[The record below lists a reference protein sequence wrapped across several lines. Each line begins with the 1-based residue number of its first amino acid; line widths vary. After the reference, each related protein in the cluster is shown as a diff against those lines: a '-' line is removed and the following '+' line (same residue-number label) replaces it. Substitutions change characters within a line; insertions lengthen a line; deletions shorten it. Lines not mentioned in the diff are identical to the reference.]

1 MFLKKMNSLAK
12 IFESKYIR
20 INMEE
25 DKYTNKYLNIE
36 EKLKFAGLLLL
47 SYEIL
52 KNLIIK
58 PIKSFYENTKFSD
71 NSPFVSYE
79 VDVLS
84 RHKSEF
90 KACLLYLK
98 DFMEAINSDDINI
111 ILELR
116 DKRNIVAHE
125 LPKIIENF
133 DFTEFKTIA
142 LKTKD
147 VIFKISNYR
156 VKMEL
161 GADPNF
167 QKFMNIHHLNWD
179 EVVGEEYILFE
190 KALEKIEKYK
200 FK

>member
-1 MFLKKMNSLAK
+1 MK
-12 IFESKYIR
+12 
-20 INMEE
+20 E
-25 DKYTNKYLNIE
+25 DKYANIE

-52 KNLIIK
+52 ENLIIK
-58 PIKSFYENTKFSD
+58 PIKSFYENTKFSG
-71 NSPFVSYE
+71 NSPFVSYK

-98 DFMEAINSDDINI
+98 DFMEAINSDDINV

-116 DKRNIVAHE
+116 NKRNIVAHE
-125 LPKIIENF
+125 LSKIIEKF
-133 DFTEFKTIA
+133 DFTELKTIA

-147 VIFKISNYR
+147 VLFKISNYR

-161 GADPNF
+161 GADSDF
-167 QKFMNIHHLNWD
+167 RKFMYTNNLNWN

-190 KALEKIEKYK
+190 KALEAIETYKI
-200 FK
+200 

>member
-1 MFLKKMNSLAK
+1 
-12 IFESKYIR
+12 
-20 INMEE
+20 MEE